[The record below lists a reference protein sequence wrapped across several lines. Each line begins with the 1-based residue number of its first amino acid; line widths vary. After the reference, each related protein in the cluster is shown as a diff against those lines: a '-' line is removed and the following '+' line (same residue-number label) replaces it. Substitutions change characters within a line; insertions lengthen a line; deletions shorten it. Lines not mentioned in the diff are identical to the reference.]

1 MRNDN
6 CRCKGL
12 FLPGACHHAPQGHDG
27 DNEYTVLV
35 DNTASREN
43 VTRYAEHQ
51 GYTVSVSE
59 TDGVYT
65 LICRK

>member
-1 MRNDN
+1 MDFFRINDIDES
-6 CRCKGL
+6 KKE
-12 FLPGACHHAPQGHDG
+12 AMMAK

-59 TDGVYT
+59 ADGVYT